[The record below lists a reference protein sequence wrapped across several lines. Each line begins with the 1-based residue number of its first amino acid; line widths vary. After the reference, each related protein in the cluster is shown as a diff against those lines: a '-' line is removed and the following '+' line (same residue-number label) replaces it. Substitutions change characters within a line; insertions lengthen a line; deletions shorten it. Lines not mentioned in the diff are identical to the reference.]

1 MIRVV
6 LEGKTEL
13 TRDAGV
19 AICGLCGRKAGTL

>member
-19 AICGLCGRKAGTL
+19 VICGLYGRKAGTL